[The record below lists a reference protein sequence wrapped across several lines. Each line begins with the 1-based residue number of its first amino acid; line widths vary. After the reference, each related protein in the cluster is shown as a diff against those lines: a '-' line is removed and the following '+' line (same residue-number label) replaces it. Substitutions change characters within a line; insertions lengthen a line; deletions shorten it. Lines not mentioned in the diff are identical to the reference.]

1 MRPDANGPAAGLA
14 RALRIEVFRSVSA
27 PIWLVLGAVLAAA
40 ILAKVRLDVP
50 WYFLMGD
57 PATATGHPFFVGF
70 VSNVGVVMWASIAT
84 LFLFRHHVER
94 AAGGPSEWSRFL
106 LWSGLFAGV
115 LGLDDL
121 FLLHD
126 QVLPDYLAVSQ
137 SLVVALYVVLCLGYL
152 VRFSRQIARTAYPV
166 FIAAL
171 GLLAASVGLDQLQDH
186 WSIYLPASGFLEDA
200 AKLLGIGTW
209 LSYAIH
215 TCATPPLPARGAVQG
230 RAGVASS
237 DIGARST

>member
-1 MRPDANGPAAGLA
+1 MRPNADGPAAGPA
-14 RALRIEVFRSVSA
+14 GALRMEVFRRVTA

-40 ILAKVRLDVP
+40 ILAKTRLDLP
-50 WYFLMGD
+50 WYFVMGD
-57 PATATGHPFFVGF
+57 PATATGRPFFVGF

-84 LFLFRHHVER
+84 VFLFRHHVER
-94 AAGGPSEWSRFL
+94 AIGGRAEWRRFL

-126 QVLPDYLAVSQ
+126 QVFPDYLGVSQ
-137 SLVVALYVVLCLGYL
+137 SLVVGLYAVLCLGYL
-152 VRFSRQIARTAYPV
+152 LRFSGQIARTAYPV

-171 GLLAASVGLDQLQDH
+171 GLLAASVALDQLQDR
-186 WSIYLPASGFLEDA
+186 WEIYLPASGFLEDA

-209 LSYAIH
+209 LSYALH
-215 TCATPPLPARGAVQG
+215 TCATLPLPARGTVRRGEAVG
-230 RAGVASS
+230 SG